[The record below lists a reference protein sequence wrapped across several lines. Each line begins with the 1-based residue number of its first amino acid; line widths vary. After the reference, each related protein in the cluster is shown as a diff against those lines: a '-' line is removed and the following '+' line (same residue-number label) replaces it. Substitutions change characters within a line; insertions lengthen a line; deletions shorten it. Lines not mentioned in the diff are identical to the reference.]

1 MRILIAPDK
10 FKGSLTAAQAA
21 GVIRRGV
28 ERALPRA
35 RCRELPMADGGEGT
49 AEALCAATGG
59 EWVTAPAH
67 DPLGRRIL
75 AGYALLPDGS
85 AAINMSAA
93 SGLWHVAPAERDPWR
108 ASSAGTGELM
118 SHART
123 HGARRLLVGLGGSA
137 TNDGGAGLATALG
150 WRFVDRDGLR
160 LEPGPLHLPRLAR
173 ILRPED
179 PAFPEVVAMCDV
191 ANPLLGPRGATWT
204 YGPQK
209 GADERT
215 LPLLEAGL
223 AHLADVAAGELG
235 RDLRGVPGAGAAG
248 GLGFGLLAFCRA
260 ELRSGFEVVAE
271 AVGLRE
277 AIAGSDLVITG
288 EGCLDGQTLEGK
300 GPAGIALLARQL
312 GKPVLA
318 FGGLVLEPEA
328 LGRLFDAVFALKDE
342 TISMATALREAASLL
357 EEKVFAAGQTL
368 RKLTVATLPDV

>member
-21 GVIRRGV
+21 GAIRRGV
-28 ERALPRA
+28 ERTLPRA
-35 RCRELPMADGGEGT
+35 RCCELPMADGGEGT

-59 EWVTAPAH
+59 EWITAPAH
-67 DPLGRRIL
+67 DPLGRPIQ
-75 AGYALLPDGS
+75 ADYALLPGGT

-93 SGLWHVAPAERDPWR
+93 SGLWHVAPAERDPLR

-118 SHART
+118 SQARA

-137 TNDGGAGLATALG
+137 TNDGGAGLAAALG
-150 WRFVDRDGLR
+150 WRFVDGDGLC

-179 PAFPEVVAMCDV
+179 TVFPEVVAMCDV

-223 AHLADVAAGELG
+223 AHLADVIAGELG
-235 RDLRGVPGAGAAG
+235 CDPRDVPGAGAAG

-271 AVGLRE
+271 AVGLRD

-300 GPAGIALLARQL
+300 GPAGIALLAREL

-342 TISMATALREAASLL
+342 TISMATAIREAASLL
-357 EEKVFAAGQTL
+357 EEKVFATGQML
-368 RKLTVATLPDV
+368 RNLERSSIG